1 MDYIYSRNRFFLSK
15 FNKPNKKQNIKLAL
29 LAFAFIILISFIT
42 YIYSAYP
49 IFVAS
54 CKTRANSVATN
65 IVNDEVNK
73 VMSLYN
79 YEDLVNVEKDEK
91 GKISMISAKIVPIN
105 NIVAEIVTNIQK
117 NIDSKAT
124 EKVYVNLGKV
134 SGFTI
139 LSHIGPTFTI
149 ELERAGSIQAKMD
162 SEFEDVGIN
171 QTLHKINLTLYC
183 NINVLTPI
191 EVIDDTVETKILLTE
206 TVIVGEVP
214 SAYYN
219 LDNLGFENALY
230 RSSGVELKD

>member
-1 MDYIYSRNRFFLSK
+1 MDYIYSRRKLLKFKKRTDGFNRKEK
-15 FNKPNKKQNIKLAL
+15 FKLAM
-29 LAFAFIILISFIT
+29 LAFAFIILIVVFI

-65 IVNDEVNK
+65 IVSEEVNK

-79 YEDLVNVEKDEK
+79 YEDLVNIEKDQN
-91 GKISMISAKIVPIN
+91 GKISLISAKIVPIN
-105 NIVAEIVTNIQK
+105 NIVAEIVENIQK

-139 LSHIGPTFTI
+139 LSQIGPTFTI
-149 ELERAGSIQAKMD
+149 ELERAGSIEAKLN

-171 QTLHKINLTLYC
+171 QTLHKISLTLNC

-191 EVIDDTVETKILLTE
+191 QVIDDTIESKILLTE

-214 SAYYN
+214 NAYYN
-219 LDNLGFENALY
+219 LDNLGFENSLY
-230 RSSGVELKD
+230 NKYGY

>member
-1 MDYIYSRNRFFLSK
+1 MDYIYSRRRIFKSK
-15 FNKPNKKQNIKLAL
+15 LNKADKKKNLKLAL
-29 LAFAFIILISFIT
+29 LAFVFIILIVIVS
-42 YIYSAYP
+42 YGYSAYP

-79 YEDLVNVEKDEK
+79 YEDLVNVEKDDK

-105 NIVAEIVTNIQK
+105 NIVADIVTNIQK

-139 LSHIGPTFTI
+139 LSQIGPTFTI
-149 ELERAGSIQAKMD
+149 ELERAGSIEAKID
-162 SEFEDVGIN
+162 SEFQDVGIN
-171 QTLHKINLTLYC
+171 QTLHKISLTLFC

-214 SAYYN
+214 NAYYN
-219 LDNLGFENALY
+219 LDNLGFENLNM
-230 RSSGVELKD
+230 RSRMESD